1 MSMSTS
7 TVSPADAAQELFD
20 VWHRVWKVT
29 VDQFGAAGLSMSRAK
44 ALLAI
49 DDADVEGPL
58 RARTLADRFG
68 CAAAT
73 VTDLVDGLERDG
85 YVTRAPDASD
95 RRAVLISIT
104 PAGREAAAGARER
117 KRALLEAVF
126 GVLSAD
132 EREHLSRLLRR
143 VADSPILTGESL

>member
-1 MSMSTS
+1 MSMPTS
-7 TVSPADAAQELFD
+7 AVSPADTAQELFD
-20 VWHRVWKVT
+20 VWHRVWKAT
-29 VDQFGAAGLSMSRAK
+29 ADQFGAAGLSMSRAK
-44 ALLAI
+44 ALLAL
-49 DDADVEGPL
+49 DAEGPL

-85 YVTRAPDASD
+85 YATRAPDPSD

-104 PAGREAAAGARER
+104 PTGREAAASARER
-117 KRALLEAVF
+117 KHALLDAVF
-126 GVLSAD
+126 GVLDAD